1 MKELSLN
8 ILDIAQNSVK
18 AGARHI
24 GIHIREEKDTL
35 SFEITDD
42 GCGMKPEQVEKLVDP
57 FFTTRTTRKV
67 GLGIPFL
74 KLAAEQTGG
83 YIEVESRSREDYP
96 DNPGTR
102 VFALFRTDNIDYT
115 PMGDIASTI
124 VSLIQG
130 ADGIDYDFT
139 WENESGSAVLS
150 TADMREMLGEDVALS
165 SPEVLYWAGDY
176 ISEQLAE
183 IKANL

>member
-24 GIHIREEKDTL
+24 GIHVKEEGPEL
-35 SFEITDD
+35 SFEIVDD
-42 GCGMKPEQVEKLVDP
+42 GCGMKPEQVERLVDP

-74 KLAAEQTGG
+74 KLAAEQSGG
-83 YIEVESRSREDYP
+83 RIEVESRSREDFP
-96 DNPGTR
+96 EDPGTR
-102 VFALFRTDNIDYT
+102 VFALFRKDSIDFT
-115 PMGDIASTI
+115 PMGDISSTL

-139 WENESGSAVLS
+139 WENESGTASLS
-150 TADMREMLGEDVALS
+150 TEEMRAMLGDDVALS
-165 SPEVLYWAGDY
+165 SPEVLSWAGEY
-176 ISEQLAE
+176 ISEQLEE
-183 IKANL
+183 INANQ